1 MITGVQPKLLLTQ
14 DENGNFVYV
23 MRKVSPDSQLNS
35 SIMSSISSLRS
46 LRKKVFDDD
55 IWD

>member
-1 MITGVQPKLLLTQ
+1 MDQ

>member
-1 MITGVQPKLLLTQ
+1 MDQ
-14 DENGNFVYV
+14 DEDGNFVYV
-23 MRKVSPDSQLNS
+23 VRKLSPDSQINS